1 MDIDVQKVVAAYQA
15 KLSEI
20 TTQLVMTTAL
30 AEQLK
35 EELEAQADEGE

>member
-1 MDIDVQKVVAAYQA
+1 MDIDVQKIIAAYQA
-15 KLSEI
+15 KLSEV

-35 EELEAQADEGE
+35 EELEAQANESE